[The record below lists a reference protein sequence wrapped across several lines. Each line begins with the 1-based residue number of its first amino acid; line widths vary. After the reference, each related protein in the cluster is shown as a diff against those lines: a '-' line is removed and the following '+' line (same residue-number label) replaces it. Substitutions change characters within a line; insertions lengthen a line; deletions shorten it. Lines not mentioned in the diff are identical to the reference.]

1 MSGGEP
7 AHKAKGEP
15 AWEENKIQMWN
26 LDSFVLSLDGV
37 CNDRLRTSGRGFSG
51 RDGFR

>member
-7 AHKAKGEP
+7 AHKAKGNLHGKK
-15 AWEENKIQMWN
+15 NKIQMWN